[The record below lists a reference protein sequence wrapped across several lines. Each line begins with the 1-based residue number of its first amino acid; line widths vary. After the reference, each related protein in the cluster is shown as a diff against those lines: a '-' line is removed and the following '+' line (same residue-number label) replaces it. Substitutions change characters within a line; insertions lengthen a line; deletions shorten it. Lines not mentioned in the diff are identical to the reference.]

1 MVAVEGMMAF
11 LQKNGLSIAIIAN
24 KLEVEVGEEGLTVCI
39 SSVKKMRAGVILRA
53 KSKSLA

>member
-1 MVAVEGMMAF
+1 MAF